1 MVNTSVR
8 TRNINSYDYVEDL
21 YYLTGQEE
29 IEEGT
34 DDKKIATD
42 DALHE
47 MEVLLLRVLNTML
60 ESGKLESYIKFNRLI
75 SNGN

>member
-1 MVNTSVR
+1 MCIEDCSTRRQMVNTSVR

-34 DDKKIATD
+34 DDKKIAID
-42 DALHE
+42 DALHK
-47 MEVLLLRVLNTML
+47 MEQLHPRVLKKT
-60 ESGKLESYIKFNRLI
+60 
-75 SNGN
+75 